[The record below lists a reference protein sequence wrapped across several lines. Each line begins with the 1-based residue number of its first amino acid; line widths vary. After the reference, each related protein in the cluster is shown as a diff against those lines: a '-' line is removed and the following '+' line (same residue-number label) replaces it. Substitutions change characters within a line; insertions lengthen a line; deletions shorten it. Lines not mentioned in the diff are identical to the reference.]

1 MNGLPADGTCEVIP
15 ILLPCICF
23 PPSYLPEMPLP
34 SRTTNQLS
42 WGREKNN
49 KQPYSFAQEAF
60 QLTPVLISRR
70 TFLPYLDE
78 HTLTDVS
85 LKAVLGRPRKYIS
98 NGSLTLSGQGRS
110 IPPGLATKTLPQH
123 LGTNSQTTVVTGLAE
138 SLKLVYPLCALHSS
152 HLEITYGQGFS
163 WPGILTQRHVTG
175 RLLVVP
181 PEPAALPLWLQ
192 STICNSIHALWLPT
206 FPRKFPSLS
215 IWTSGISSKRLVKK
229 NSTYFQRKCR
239 SRFQFHFT
247 CLRNVSNPI

>member
-1 MNGLPADGTCEVIP
+1 MDQNKIVDSSWGGGQMILGSHEWPHCRWDSWGHSHP
-15 ILLPCICF
+15 PSLHLLPTF
-23 PPSYLPEMPLP
+23 PPPRDASSQQEDSLHQ
-34 SRTTNQLS
+34 RTTNQLS
-42 WGREKNN
+42 WGGEKTN

-70 TFLPYLDE
+70 TFLLYLDE

-98 NGSLTLSGQGRS
+98 NGSLILSGQGRS

-123 LGTNSQTTVVTGLAE
+123 LGTNSQTTVATDLAE
-138 SLKLVYPLCALHSS
+138 SLKLVYPLCTLHSS
-152 HLEITYGQGFS
+152 HLEITYGRGFS
-163 WPGILTQRHVTG
+163 WPGILTQRHVTD

-215 IWTSGISSKRLVKK
+215 IWTSGISPERLV
-229 NSTYFQRKCR
+229 
-239 SRFQFHFT
+239 
-247 CLRNVSNPI
+247 